1 MAERKGTKKDKATQV
16 KVEFKGDV
24 DPEVIYLRDLVYKIR
39 ESKKQEE
46 INAAFCELS
55 EYLSPKI
62 KKIVGGFRIP
72 GCSFDDILQEAYY
85 ALQFKAIKDYNEWKG
100 RDPSKPAAFDHFALL
115 CIRRHL
121 ATALKTSKQNRHA
134 AINRGKSL
142 EADHSTDNDEMSLI
156 NILSSPKDDVFFD
169 LQHKEYFKLLVNKLW
184 KKLTKLEKQVFML
197 YANHN
202 TYEEI
207 ADIINKKRN
216 DGTKRYKVNI
226 KSVDNSLSRVK
237 MKARVILQ
245 LITNREERQTGE
257 VEAKTERGKR
267 KKKKSK

>member
-1 MAERKGTKKDKATQV
+1 MAERKGKKKVAQL
-16 KVEFKGDV
+16 KVEFKGEV
-24 DPEVIYLRDLVYKIR
+24 DPEVVYLRDLVYKIR

-46 INAAFCELS
+46 INAAFRELS

-62 KKIVGGFRIP
+62 KKIVGGFKIP
-72 GCSFDDILQEAYY
+72 GCSFDDILQEAFY

-100 RDPSKPAAFDHFALL
+100 RDPSKPAPFDHFALL

-134 AINRGKSL
+134 AINRGISL
-142 EADHSTDNDEMSLI
+142 EADHSKDNDEMSLI
-156 NILSSPKDDVFFD
+156 NILSRSKDDVFFD

-184 KKLTKLEKQVFML
+184 KKLTKLEKQVFVL

-207 ADIINKKRN
+207 A
-216 DGTKRYKVNI
+216 RYKA
-226 KSVDNSLSRVK
+226 L
-237 MKARVILQ
+237 
-245 LITNREERQTGE
+245 
-257 VEAKTERGKR
+257 
-267 KKKKSK
+267 